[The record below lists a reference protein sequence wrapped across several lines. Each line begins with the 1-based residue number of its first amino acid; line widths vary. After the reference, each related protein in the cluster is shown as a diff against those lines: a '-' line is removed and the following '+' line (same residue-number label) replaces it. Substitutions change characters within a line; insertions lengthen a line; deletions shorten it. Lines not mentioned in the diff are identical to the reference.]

1 MRHLTVSIFAYN
13 DAESLEPLVKE
24 IVEAASQVT
33 DDFGILIID
42 DGSKD
47 QTLAVANKL
56 AKADPR
62 IEVLPHPVNLGF
74 GPTLRDAC
82 IHPDS
87 EWVLL
92 LPGDGQ
98 VPPRELLKLYPLTKN
113 HQYIIGYRQL
123 RKDPWYR
130 SVNSWVY
137 NRLVRMLAGRMIH
150 DVNSSALIDR
160 RVIAHVK
167 FRAQSAFIHAELLLE
182 SLRHGASFTEVRID
196 HRQREFGMAS
206 GSKFSV
212 IMATMR
218 DLLKYLIRRGP
229 VPFPV
234 EPWTPEQFVAS
245 EKSKIQKQ
253 P

>member
-1 MRHLTVSIFAYN
+1 MRHLTISIFAYN
-13 DAESLEPLVKE
+13 DAESLEPLVRE
-24 IVEAASQVT
+24 IVDAATQVT

-47 QTLAVANKL
+47 ETLAIARKL
-56 AKADPR
+56 AKADSR

-82 IHPDS
+82 IHPNS

-98 VPPRELLKLYPLTKN
+98 VPPRELLKLYPLTKD
-113 HQYIIGYRQL
+113 HQYILGYRQL
-123 RKDPWYR
+123 RQDPWYR

-150 DVNSSALIDR
+150 DVNSSALINR
-160 RVIAHVK
+160 KVIAHVK
-167 FRAQSAFIHAELLLE
+167 FRANSAFIHAELLLE
-182 SLRHGASFTEVRID
+182 SLRHGASFAEVRID
-196 HRQREFGMAS
+196 HRQRQFGMAS

-212 IMATMR
+212 ILATMR
-218 DLLKYLIRRGP
+218 DLMKYWIRRGP

-234 EPWTPEQFVAS
+234 EPWHPDHFVAPDES
-245 EKSKIQKQ
+245 KSQWK